1 MTFKIPTNLLDMIN
15 KILLFFFFFLCLPIF
30 AEKINP
36 RIHTILDERLEEY
49 QLGLALEIDR
59 DTISKSF
66 EEIKSSTRFQESKQ
80 VIPNF
85 GFTRDI
91 FWLRFTLENQ
101 TAKKD
106 WYLYL
111 SYPLLDKIEFYEKD
125 AVTGKWRL
133 IKVGDTYPFGSR
145 EFNDRSFVFPL
156 SLEKNKKYQY
166 YMKVQSEGTL
176 QFPLTIYSPKKFL
189 QLREREEFAFGVYY
203 GILLVLVIYNL
214 ILLFMLRDIGYLY
227 YLLYVINY
235 GASQSI
241 LNGLAFQYLWP
252 NSPYWANIS
261 LPFLGGFALLWGI
274 QFTRSFL
281 NTKKNVPLLD
291 KLQIA
296 LMGCMGLLMLS
307 SFIFSYFI
315 NIYLLASLVI
325 VFAISIFIVGIVCWD
340 KGYKPARYF
349 IIAWVSLLF
358 GVGIYAMKGLGI
370 FPTNIFT
377 EYGLQV
383 GSAVEMCLLS
393 LGLAY
398 KITLI
403 NREKTKAEQRASHY
417 RQESQDAKLVSA
429 RMEVE
434 LLKNSIHPHFL
445 LNSINAT
452 IIWLDEDP
460 ANAKKL
466 LSALSDEL
474 HYILKLSN
482 KKTISISEEIQIC
495 KRYLEIMSLRK
506 DVKFSLRTEGIIG
519 KELIPPVALH
529 TLVENGVTHGY
540 PGRKSGEFIL
550 TKKQEGKKT
559 KFILFNDGLPVESSK
574 ETSGTGIKY
583 IRSRLEE
590 AFPGKWEFY
599 SKPVKGGWENCITI
613 LS

>member
-1 MTFKIPTNLLDMIN
+1 MKYAFLV
-15 KILLFFFFFLCLPIF
+15 ILIFVYLPVF

-36 RIHTILDERLEEY
+36 RTVTVLQEDNDEY
-49 QLGLALEIDR
+49 PLGLAVEIER

-80 VIPNF
+80 GIPNF

-91 FWLRFTLENQ
+91 FWIRFTLENQ
-101 TAKKD
+101 TRNKE

-111 SYPLLDKIEFYEKD
+111 SYPLLDNIEFYEKN
-125 AVTGKWRL
+125 AATGKWN
-133 IKVGDTYPFGSR
+133 IHKAGDTYAFENR

-156 SLEKNKKYQY
+156 SLEKNQKQVY
-166 YMKVQSEGTL
+166 YFRIQSEGTM
-176 QFPLTIYSPKKFL
+176 QFPLTVYSPKKFL
-189 QLREREEFAFGVYY
+189 LHREKEEFAFGVYY

-214 ILLFMLRDIGYLY
+214 ILLFMLKDIGYLY

-241 LNGLAFQYLWP
+241 LNGLAFQYIWP

-274 QFTRSFL
+274 QFTRNFL
-281 NTKKNVPLLD
+281 NSKKNVPMLD
-291 KLQIA
+291 KLLIV
-296 LMGCMGLLMLS
+296 LMGCMGFLMVS
-307 SFIFSYFI
+307 SFIFSYFV
-315 NIYLLASLVI
+315 NIYLLAGLVI
-325 VFAISIFIVGIVCWD
+325 LFAILIFVVGIVCWD

-358 GVGIYAMKGLGI
+358 GVGIFSFKGLGI
-370 FPTNIFT
+370 LPTNLFT

-398 KITLI
+398 KITII
-403 NREKTKAEQRASHY
+403 NQEKAKAEKKVTHY

-434 LLKNSIHPHFL
+434 LLKNNIHPHFL

-460 ANAKKL
+460 ASAKKL
-466 LSALSDEL
+466 LSALSEEL

-482 KKTISISEEIQIC
+482 KKTIYISEEIQIC

-506 DVKFSLRTEGIIG
+506 DMKFSLRTEGITG
-519 KELIPPVALH
+519 KELIPPIALH

-540 PGRKSGEFIL
+540 PGKKSGEFIL
-550 TKKQEGKKT
+550 TKKVDGKKT
-559 KFILFNDGLPVESSK
+559 RFILFNDGLPVESSR

-599 SKPVKGGWENCITI
+599 SKSVKGGWESGITI
-613 LS
+613 QS

>member
-1 MTFKIPTNLLDMIN
+1 MKY
-15 KILLFFFFFLCLPIF
+15 ILLLIFIFFHPIF
-30 AEKINP
+30 SEKVNP
-36 RIHTILDERLEEY
+36 RTVTVLQEGNDEY
-49 QLGLALEIDR
+49 PLGLALEIER

-80 VIPNF
+80 GIPNF
-85 GFTRDI
+85 GFTKDI
-91 FWLRFTLENQ
+91 FWIRFTLENQ
-101 TAKKD
+101 TRIKD

-111 SYPLLDKIEFYEKD
+111 SYPLLDNIEFYEKN
-125 AVTGKWRL
+125 AVTGKWNIHR
-133 IKVGDTYPFGSR
+133 VGDMYPFESR
-145 EFNDRSFVFPL
+145 EFNDKSFVFPL
-156 SLEKNKKYQY
+156 SLEKNQKQVY
-166 YMKVQSEGTL
+166 YFRIQSEGTM
-176 QFPLTIYSPKKFL
+176 QFPLTLYSPKKFL
-189 QLREREEFAFGVYY
+189 LHREKEEFAFGIYY

-214 ILLFMLRDIGYLY
+214 ILLFMLKDIGYLY

-252 NSPYWANIS
+252 NSPYWANRS
-261 LPFLGGFALLWGI
+261 LPFLGGFALLCGI
-274 QFTRSFL
+274 QFTRNFL
-281 NTKKNVPLLD
+281 NSKKNVPMLD
-291 KLQIA
+291 KLLII
-296 LMGCMGLLMLS
+296 LMGCMGFLMLS
-307 SFIFSYFI
+307 SFILSYFV
-315 NIYLLASLVI
+315 NIYLLAGLVI
-325 VFAISIFIVGIVCWD
+325 LFAILIFVVGIVCWD

-358 GVGIYAMKGLGI
+358 GVGIFSFKGLGI
-370 FPTNIFT
+370 LPTNLFT

-398 KITLI
+398 KITII
-403 NREKTKAEQRASHY
+403 NQEKAKAEKKVTHY
-417 RQESQDAKLVSA
+417 RQETQDAKLVSA

-434 LLKNSIHPHFL
+434 LLKNNIHPHFL

-460 ANAKKL
+460 ASAKKL
-466 LSALSDEL
+466 LSALSEEL

-482 KKTISISEEIQIC
+482 KKTIYISEEIQIC

-506 DVKFSLRTEGIIG
+506 DMKFSLRTEGVNG
-519 KELIPPVALH
+519 KELIPPIALH

-540 PGRKSGEFIL
+540 PGKKSGEFIL
-550 TKKQEGKKT
+550 TKKVDGKKT
-559 KFILFNDGLPVESSK
+559 RFILFNDGLPVESSR

-599 SKPVKGGWENCITI
+599 SKSVKGGWENGITI

>member
-1 MTFKIPTNLLDMIN
+1 MEKNLFLF
-15 KILLFFFFFLCLPIF
+15 ILLIFCFPLF

-36 RIHTILDERLEEY
+36 RTITLLDDKTEEY

-66 EEIKSSTRFQESKQ
+66 EDIKSSTRFQESKQ

-101 TAKKD
+101 TSKKD

-111 SYPLLDKIEFYEKD
+111 SYPLLDKIEFYERD
-125 AVTGKWRL
+125 AVTGKWKI
-133 IKVGDTYPFGSR
+133 IKAGDSYLFGDR
-145 EFNDRSFVFPL
+145 QFNDRSFVFPL

-166 YMKVQSEGTL
+166 YIKMQSEGTL

-189 QLREREEFAFGVYY
+189 QHREREEFAFGVYY
-203 GILLVLVIYNL
+203 GILLVLIIYNL

-235 GASQSI
+235 GACQSI

-252 NSPYWANIS
+252 NSPHWANIS
-261 LPFLGGFALLWGI
+261 LPFLGGFALLSGI

-281 NTKKNVPLLD
+281 NSKKNVPFLD
-291 KLQIA
+291 KIQKV

-307 SFIFSYFI
+307 SFLFSYFV

-325 VFAISIFIVGIVCWD
+325 VFAVSIFVVGIVCWD

-403 NREKTKAEQRASHY
+403 NREKNKGRTKSY
-417 RQESQDAKLVSA
+417 
-429 RMEVE
+429 
-434 LLKNSIHPHFL
+434 
-445 LNSINAT
+445 
-452 IIWLDEDP
+452 
-460 ANAKKL
+460 
-466 LSALSDEL
+466 
-474 HYILKLSN
+474 
-482 KKTISISEEIQIC
+482 
-495 KRYLEIMSLRK
+495 SL
-506 DVKFSLRTEGIIG
+506 
-519 KELIPPVALH
+519 
-529 TLVENGVTHGY
+529 
-540 PGRKSGEFIL
+540 
-550 TKKQEGKKT
+550 Q
-559 KFILFNDGLPVESSK
+559 
-574 ETSGTGIKY
+574 TGITRCKT
-583 IRSRLEE
+583 S
-590 AFPGKWEFY
+590 F
-599 SKPVKGGWENCITI
+599 S
-613 LS
+613 